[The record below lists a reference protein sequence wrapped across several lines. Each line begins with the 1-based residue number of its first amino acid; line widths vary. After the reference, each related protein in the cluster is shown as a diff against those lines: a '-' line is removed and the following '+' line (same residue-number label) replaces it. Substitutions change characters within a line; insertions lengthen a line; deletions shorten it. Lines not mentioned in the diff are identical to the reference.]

1 MLTKM
6 DLKQIDNLISKILQN
21 VATKDDLKKE
31 LKPIKS
37 DIAKVRKVVDVML
50 SMFGRIE
57 EHLHLPSVF

>member
-1 MLTKM
+1 M
-6 DLKQIDNLISKILQN
+6 DLKQIDNLISKRLQN

-37 DIAKVRKVVDVML
+37 DIAKVRKDVDVMF